1 MKKIVLLLM
10 TLAGALTV
18 QGRVHTLQE
27 MAERA
32 YNFLTFEMT
41 DGAKVSIAISSLTL
55 TINGNTLTAGS
66 QTFTLS
72 NLSKMY
78 FSNTDETTGKVNKS
92 YEKNT
97 RAELGLNIKGAINY
111 TYKDFKLQTT
121 LGLYTPY
128 AWDKTRVYEEIATGD
143 MYADLGTGATYPEAT
158 YKYLGFRDNNR
169 RFGNFDVDWTVNLSY
184 QFLKC
189 LQVTLSTDLRY
200 YNGVKIANKAGDEA
214 ERVQFKGMI
223 GLGVGYSF

>member
-32 YNFLTFEMT
+32 YNFLTFKMT
-41 DGAKVSIAISSLTL
+41 DGAKVSVAISSLML

-78 FSNTDETTGKVNKS
+78 FSNTDETTGIEETTSATLEEAAEIYDLQGHRIAKEQMTKGVYIVKTKS
-92 YEKNT
+92 
-97 RAELGLNIKGAINY
+97 
-111 TYKDFKLQTT
+111 
-121 LGLYTPY
+121 
-128 AWDKTRVYEEIATGD
+128 KTQKIV
-143 MYADLGTGATYPEAT
+143 
-158 YKYLGFRDNNR
+158 
-169 RFGNFDVDWTVNLSY
+169 
-184 QFLKC
+184 
-189 LQVTLSTDLRY
+189 
-200 YNGVKIANKAGDEA
+200 VK
-214 ERVQFKGMI
+214 
-223 GLGVGYSF
+223 